1 MTTASLKEE
10 IIRLVKLIDNE
21 QQLKM
26 LSAIIEQLP
35 MISQTSEDLTPEEI
49 ASILQADQE
58 IETGII
64 HTETWNEHLIRL
76 RTEISHSKNKA
87 G

>member
-10 IIRLVKLIDNE
+10 IIRIIHSIDNV

-49 ASILQADQE
+49 AFILQADQE
-58 IETGII
+58 IEAGII
-64 HTETWNEHLIRL
+64 HTESWNEHLNRL

>member
-10 IIRLVKLIDNE
+10 IIRHINSIDDE

-35 MISQTSEDLTPEEI
+35 MINETSEDLTPDEI
-49 ASILQADQE
+49 ASILKADQE
-58 IETGII
+58 IEAGTI
-64 HTETWNEHLIRL
+64 HTESWHAHLNRL